1 MGVNVARAVGSVG
14 AGAGRAG
21 VGGAA
26 DGAGVGGVADGV
38 GAVRAAF
45 DSAGEADA
53 VGAVDIA
60 VGSGAAARGTSAAV
74 VGRFAPSPTGRMH
87 LGNVFSSLLAWL
99 SVRSQ
104 GGKLVLRIEDLDDRA
119 RSGPWDALLMD
130 DLRWLGLD
138 WDEGPYYQTDRI
150 DLYADAVRRLDDM
163 GLVYPCFCTRAE
175 LHAASAPHASDGTP
189 VYAGTCRGLT
199 AAEIAARTKARP
211 PALRLKVPP
220 VQGIA
225 SSRGPFESYAPES
238 KHSKTELT
246 DFGNSMPRELTFGD
260 CSERGTRGGVASRDA
275 AVGVHGGAASQD
287 TAGGV
292 HGGAALQGAAGG
304 VRGAAASR
312 SAAGGDAGVMHFE
325 DRTYGPQR
333 EVLAEECGDFL
344 VRRSDGVY
352 AYQLAVVVDDADMG
366 VNEVVRGCDLLGSTA
381 RQMYLQDLL
390 GYAHPSYAHVPLLV
404 APDGR
409 RLSKRDRDCDM
420 GVLREHFGTPGAL
433 LGRLAYVAG
442 LVSSP
447 EPRTADQLVDEFSWS
462 AVCEHRDN
470 IAVEECFFA

>member
-1 MGVNVARAVGSVG
+1 MGVNESRAAGSVG
-14 AGAGRAG
+14 AGAGNMRG
-21 VGGAA
+21 GREGLDGAA
-26 DGAGVGGVADGV
+26 GGV
-38 GAVRAAF
+38 GAVRVTCDGAA
-45 DSAGEADA
+45 AADA
-53 VGAVDIA
+53 VGAMNIA
-60 VGSGAAARGTSAAV
+60 VGSSAAARGTSAAV

-199 AAEIAARTKARP
+199 AAEVAARSKARP

-225 SSRGPFESYAPES
+225 SSRGPFESDAPES

-260 CSERGTRGGVASRDA
+260 CSERGTRGAAASRGA
-275 AVGVHGGAASQD
+275 AVGDHGEAASQD
-287 TAGGV
+287 TAGGTR
-292 HGGAALQGAAGG
+292 GGAALQGAAGG

-344 VRRSDGVY
+344 VRRSDGVC

-447 EPRTADQLVDEFSWS
+447 EPRTADQLADGFSWS

-470 IAVEECFFA
+470 IAVEERFFA

>member
-1 MGVNVARAVGSVG
+1 MGVNESRAAGSVG
-14 AGAGRAG
+14 AGAGDMRG
-21 VGGAA
+21 GREGLDGAA
-26 DGAGVGGVADGV
+26 GGV
-38 GAVRAAF
+38 GAVRVTC
-45 DSAGEADA
+45 DGAGDADA
-53 VGAVDIA
+53 VGTVDIA
-60 VGSGAAARGTSAAV
+60 VGSAAAARGTSAAV

-199 AAEIAARTKARP
+199 AAEVAARSKARP

-225 SSRGPFESYAPES
+225 SSRGPFESDAPES
-238 KHSKTELT
+238 KHSKTELA

-260 CSERGTRGGVASRDA
+260 CSERGVR
-275 AVGVHGGAASQD
+275 GGAALQD
-287 TAGGV
+287 TADGTR
-292 HGGAALQGAAGG
+292 GGAALQGAAGG
-304 VRGAAASR
+304 VRGATASR

-442 LVSSP
+442 LVPSP
-447 EPRTADQLVDEFSWS
+447 EPRTADQLVDEFRWS

-470 IAVEECFFA
+470 IAVEEFFFA

>member
-1 MGVNVARAVGSVG
+1 MGVNESRAAGSVG
-14 AGAGRAG
+14 AGAGDMRG
-21 VGGAA
+21 GCEGLDGAA
-26 DGAGVGGVADGV
+26 GGV
-38 GAVRAAF
+38 GAVRAAC
-45 DSAGEADA
+45 DGAGDADA

-60 VGSGAAARGTSAAV
+60 VGSGTAARGTSAAV

-150 DLYADAVRRLDDM
+150 DLYADAVRQLDDM

-199 AAEIAARTKARP
+199 AAEVAARSKARP

-225 SSRGPFESYAPES
+225 SSRGPFESDAPES

-260 CSERGTRGGVASRDA
+260 CSERG
-275 AVGVHGGAASQD
+275 
-287 TAGGV
+287 
-292 HGGAALQGAAGG
+292 
-304 VRGAAASR
+304 VRGATASR
-312 SAAGGDAGVMHFE
+312 SAAGGYAGVMHFE

-442 LVSSP
+442 LVPSP

>member
-1 MGVNVARAVGSVG
+1 MGVSAARAAGSVG
-14 AGAGRAG
+14 AGAGDMRG
-21 VGGAA
+21 GREGLDGAA
-26 DGAGVGGVADGV
+26 GGVDAVRVTCDGA
-38 GAVRAAF
+38 AA
-45 DSAGEADA
+45 ADA
-53 VGAVDIA
+53 VGAMDIA

-150 DLYADAVRRLDDM
+150 DLYADAVRQLDDM

-199 AAEIAARTKARP
+199 AAEIAARSKARP

-260 CSERGTRGGVASRDA
+260 CSERGT
-275 AVGVHGGAASQD
+275 
-287 TAGGV
+287 
-292 HGGAALQGAAGG
+292 
-304 VRGAAASR
+304 RGAAASR

-447 EPRTADQLVDEFSWS
+447 EPRTADQLADGFSWS

>member
-1 MGVNVARAVGSVG
+1 MGVNESRAAGSVG
-14 AGAGRAG
+14 AGAGDMRG
-21 VGGAA
+21 GREGLDGAA
-26 DGAGVGGVADGV
+26 GGV
-38 GAVRAAF
+38 GAVRVTC
-45 DSAGEADA
+45 DGAGDADA

-60 VGSGAAARGTSAAV
+60 VGSGTAARGTSAAV

-150 DLYADAVRRLDDM
+150 DLYADAVRQLDDM

-199 AAEIAARTKARP
+199 AAEVAARSKARP

-225 SSRGPFESYAPES
+225 SSRGPFESDAPES
-238 KHSKTELT
+238 KHSKTELA
-246 DFGNSMPRELTFGD
+246 DLGNSMPRELTFGD
-260 CSERGTRGGVASRDA
+260 CSERGVR
-275 AVGVHGGAASQD
+275 
-287 TAGGV
+287 
-292 HGGAALQGAAGG
+292 GGAALRGTADGI
-304 VRGAAASR
+304 RGAAASR

-420 GVLREHFGTPGAL
+420 GVLREHFGMPEAL

-442 LVSSP
+442 LVPSP
-447 EPRTADQLVDEFSWS
+447 EPRTADKLVDEFSWS

>member
-1 MGVNVARAVGSVG
+1 MGVNESRAAGSVG
-14 AGAGRAG
+14 AGAGDMRG
-21 VGGAA
+21 GCEGLDGAA
-26 DGAGVGGVADGV
+26 GGV
-38 GAVRAAF
+38 GAVRAAC
-45 DSAGEADA
+45 DGAGDADA

-60 VGSGAAARGTSAAV
+60 VGSGTAARGTSAAV

-150 DLYADAVRRLDDM
+150 DLYADAVRQLDDM

-199 AAEIAARTKARP
+199 AAEVAARSKARP

-225 SSRGPFESYAPES
+225 PSRGPFESDAPES

-260 CSERGTRGGVASRDA
+260 CSERGVR
-275 AVGVHGGAASQD
+275 GGAALQD
-287 TAGGV
+287 TADGTR
-292 HGGAALQGAAGG
+292 GGAALQGAAGG
-304 VRGAAASR
+304 VRGATASR
-312 SAAGGDAGVMHFE
+312 SAAGGYAGVMHFE

-442 LVSSP
+442 LVPSP
-447 EPRTADQLVDEFSWS
+447 EPRTADKLVDEFSWS

>member
-1 MGVNVARAVGSVG
+1 MGVNESRAAGSVG
-14 AGAGRAG
+14 AGAGDMRG
-21 VGGAA
+21 GREGLDGAA
-26 DGAGVGGVADGV
+26 GGV
-38 GAVRAAF
+38 GAVRVTC
-45 DSAGEADA
+45 DGAGDADA
-53 VGAVDIA
+53 IGAVDIA
-60 VGSGAAARGTSAAV
+60 VGSGTAARGTSAVV

-150 DLYADAVRRLDDM
+150 DLYADAVRQLDDM

-199 AAEIAARTKARP
+199 AAEVAARSKARP

-225 SSRGPFESYAPES
+225 SSRGPFESDAPES
-238 KHSKTELT
+238 KHSKTEFA
-246 DFGNSMPRELTFGD
+246 DFGNSMPRALTFGD
-260 CSERGTRGGVASRDA
+260 RSERGVR
-275 AVGVHGGAASQD
+275 GGAALQD
-287 TAGGV
+287 TADGTR
-292 HGGAALQGAAGG
+292 GGAALQGAAGG

-409 RLSKRDRDCDM
+409 RLSKRDRDCDV

-442 LVSSP
+442 LVPSP
-447 EPRTADQLVDEFSWS
+447 EPRTADQLVDEFRWS

-470 IAVEECFFA
+470 IAVEEFFFA

>member
-1 MGVNVARAVGSVG
+1 MGVNESRAAGSVG
-14 AGAGRAG
+14 AGAGDMRG
-21 VGGAA
+21 GREGLDGAA
-26 DGAGVGGVADGV
+26 GGV
-38 GAVRAAF
+38 GAVRVTC
-45 DSAGEADA
+45 DGAGDADA

-60 VGSGAAARGTSAAV
+60 VGSAAAARGTSAAA

-150 DLYADAVRRLDDM
+150 DLYADAVRQLDDM

-199 AAEIAARTKARP
+199 AAEVAARSKARP

-225 SSRGPFESYAPES
+225 SSRGPFESDAPES
-238 KHSKTELT
+238 KHSKTELA

-260 CSERGTRGGVASRDA
+260 CSERG
-275 AVGVHGGAASQD
+275 
-287 TAGGV
+287 
-292 HGGAALQGAAGG
+292 
-304 VRGAAASR
+304 VRGATASR
-312 SAAGGDAGVMHFE
+312 SAAGGYAGVMHFE

-442 LVSSP
+442 LVPSP
-447 EPRTADQLVDEFSWS
+447 EPRTADKLVDEFSWS

>member
-1 MGVNVARAVGSVG
+1 MGVNESRAAGSVG
-14 AGAGRAG
+14 AGAGDMRG
-21 VGGAA
+21 GREGLDGAA
-26 DGAGVGGVADGV
+26 GGV
-38 GAVRAAF
+38 GAVRVTC
-45 DSAGEADA
+45 DGAGDADA

-60 VGSGAAARGTSAAV
+60 VGSGTAARGTSAAA

-150 DLYADAVRRLDDM
+150 DLYADAVRQLDDM

-199 AAEIAARTKARP
+199 AAEVAARSKARP

-225 SSRGPFESYAPES
+225 SSRGPFESDAPES

-260 CSERGTRGGVASRDA
+260 CSERGVR
-275 AVGVHGGAASQD
+275 GGAASQG
-287 TAGGV
+287 TTGGD
-292 HGGAALQGAAGG
+292 HGGAALRGTADGIRGGAASQGAAGG
-304 VRGAAASR
+304 VRGAVASR

-420 GVLREHFGTPGAL
+420 GVLREHFGMPEAL

-442 LVSSP
+442 LVPSP
-447 EPRTADQLVDEFSWS
+447 EPRTADKLVDEFSWS

-470 IAVEECFFA
+470 IAVEEFFFA

>member
-1 MGVNVARAVGSVG
+1 MGVNESRAAGSVG
-14 AGAGRAG
+14 AGAGDMRG
-21 VGGAA
+21 GREGLDGAA
-26 DGAGVGGVADGV
+26 GGV
-38 GAVRAAF
+38 GAVRVTC
-45 DSAGEADA
+45 DGAGDADA
-53 VGAVDIA
+53 VGTVDIA
-60 VGSGAAARGTSAAV
+60 VGSAAAARGTSAAV

-199 AAEIAARTKARP
+199 AAEVAARSKARP

-225 SSRGPFESYAPES
+225 SSRGPFESDAPES
-238 KHSKTELT
+238 KHSKTELA

-260 CSERGTRGGVASRDA
+260 CSERGVR
-275 AVGVHGGAASQD
+275 GGAALQD
-287 TAGGV
+287 TADGTR
-292 HGGAALQGAAGG
+292 GGAALQGAAGG
-304 VRGAAASR
+304 VRGATASR

-420 GVLREHFGTPGAL
+420 GVLREHLGPPGAL

-442 LVSSP
+442 LVPSP
-447 EPRTADQLVDEFSWS
+447 EPRTADQLVDEFRWS

-470 IAVEECFFA
+470 IAVEEFFFA

>member
-1 MGVNVARAVGSVG
+1 MGVNESRAAGSVG
-14 AGAGRAG
+14 AGAGDMRG
-21 VGGAA
+21 GCEGLDGAA
-26 DGAGVGGVADGV
+26 GGV
-38 GAVRAAF
+38 GAVRVTC
-45 DSAGEADA
+45 DGAGDADA

-60 VGSGAAARGTSAAV
+60 VGSGTAARGTSAAV

-163 GLVYPCFCTRAE
+163 ALVYPCFCTRAE

-199 AAEIAARTKARP
+199 AAEVAARSKVRP

-225 SSRGPFESYAPES
+225 SSRGPFESDAPES
-238 KHSKTELT
+238 KHSKTELA

-260 CSERGTRGGVASRDA
+260 CSECGVR
-275 AVGVHGGAASQD
+275 GGAASQD
-287 TAGGV
+287 TADGTR
-292 HGGAALQGAAGG
+292 GGAALQGAAGG

-442 LVSSP
+442 LVPSP
-447 EPRTADQLVDEFSWS
+447 EPRTADQLVDEFRWS

>member
-1 MGVNVARAVGSVG
+1 MGVNESRAAGSVG
-14 AGAGRAG
+14 AGAGDMRG
-21 VGGAA
+21 GREGLDGAA
-26 DGAGVGGVADGV
+26 GGV
-38 GAVRAAF
+38 GAVRAAC
-45 DSAGEADA
+45 DGAGDADA

-60 VGSGAAARGTSAAV
+60 VGSGTAARGTSAVV

-150 DLYADAVRRLDDM
+150 DLYADAVRQLDDM

-199 AAEIAARTKARP
+199 AAEVAARSKARP

-225 SSRGPFESYAPES
+225 SSRGPFESDAPES
-238 KHSKTELT
+238 KHSKTELA

-260 CSERGTRGGVASRDA
+260 CSERGVR
-275 AVGVHGGAASQD
+275 GGAALQD
-287 TAGGV
+287 AADGTR
-292 HGGAALQGAAGG
+292 GGAALQGAAGG

-333 EVLAEECGDFL
+333 EMLAEECGDFL

-442 LVSSP
+442 LVPSP
-447 EPRTADQLVDEFSWS
+447 EPRTADQLVDEFRWS

>member
-1 MGVNVARAVGSVG
+1 MGVNESRTAGSVG
-14 AGAGRAG
+14 ASAGDMRG
-21 VGGAA
+21 GCEGLDGAA
-26 DGAGVGGVADGV
+26 GGV
-38 GAVRAAF
+38 GAVRAAC
-45 DSAGEADA
+45 DGAGDADA

-60 VGSGAAARGTSAAV
+60 VGSGTAARGTSAAV

-150 DLYADAVRRLDDM
+150 DLYADAVRQLDDM

-199 AAEIAARTKARP
+199 AAEVAARSKARP

-225 SSRGPFESYAPES
+225 SSRGPFESDAPES
-238 KHSKTELT
+238 KHSKTELA

-260 CSERGTRGGVASRDA
+260 CSERGVR
-275 AVGVHGGAASQD
+275 GGAALQD
-287 TAGGV
+287 TADGTR
-292 HGGAALQGAAGG
+292 GGAALQGAAGG
-304 VRGAAASR
+304 VRGATASR
-312 SAAGGDAGVMHFE
+312 SAAGGYAGVMHFE

-442 LVSSP
+442 LVPSP
-447 EPRTADQLVDEFSWS
+447 EPRTADKLVDEFSWS

>member
-1 MGVNVARAVGSVG
+1 MGVSAARAAGSVG
-14 AGAGRAG
+14 AGAGDMRGGLEGLDGATGG
-21 VGGAA
+21 VDAVRVTC
-26 DGAGVGGVADGV
+26 DGAGDADV
-38 GAVRAAF
+38 
-45 DSAGEADA
+45 

-104 GGKLVLRIEDLDDRA
+104 SGKLVLRIEDLDDRA

-138 WDEGPYYQTDRI
+138 WDEGPYYQTNRI

-175 LHAASAPHASDGTP
+175 LHAASAPHASDGTR

-199 AAEIAARTKARP
+199 AAEIAARSKARP

-225 SSRGPFESYAPES
+225 SSRGPFESYALES

-260 CSERGTRGGVASRDA
+260 CSERG
-275 AVGVHGGAASQD
+275 VHGGAASQD
-287 TAGGV
+287 TAGGTR
-292 HGGAALQGAAGG
+292 GGAASQGAAGG

-420 GVLREHFGTPGAL
+420 GVLREHFGTPEAL

-442 LVSSP
+442 LVPSP
-447 EPRTADQLVDEFSWS
+447 EPRTADQLADEFRWS

-470 IAVEECFFA
+470 IAVEERFFA

>member
-1 MGVNVARAVGSVG
+1 MGVSAARAAGSVG
-14 AGAGRAG
+14 AGAGDMRGGLEGLDGATGG
-21 VGGAA
+21 VDAVRVTC
-26 DGAGVGGVADGV
+26 DGAGDADV
-38 GAVRAAF
+38 
-45 DSAGEADA
+45 

-60 VGSGAAARGTSAAV
+60 VGSGAAVRGTSAAV

-104 GGKLVLRIEDLDDRA
+104 SGKLVLRIEDLDDRA

-199 AAEIAARTKARP
+199 AAEIAARSKARP

-225 SSRGPFESYAPES
+225 SSRGPFESYALES

-260 CSERGTRGGVASRDA
+260 CSERGD
-275 AVGVHGGAASQD
+275 HGEAASQD
-287 TAGGV
+287 TAGGTR
-292 HGGAALQGAAGG
+292 GGAALQGAAGG

-447 EPRTADQLVDEFSWS
+447 EPRTADQLADGFSWS

>member
-1 MGVNVARAVGSVG
+1 
-14 AGAGRAG
+14 
-21 VGGAA
+21 
-26 DGAGVGGVADGV
+26 
-38 GAVRAAF
+38 
-45 DSAGEADA
+45 
-53 VGAVDIA
+53 
-60 VGSGAAARGTSAAV
+60 
-74 VGRFAPSPTGRMH
+74 MH

-199 AAEIAARTKARP
+199 AAEVAARSKARP

-225 SSRGPFESYAPES
+225 SSRGPFESDAPES

-260 CSERGTRGGVASRDA
+260 CSERGVR
-275 AVGVHGGAASQD
+275 GGAASQD
-287 TAGGV
+287 TADGTR
-292 HGGAALQGAAGG
+292 GGAALQGAAGD

-442 LVSSP
+442 LVPSP
-447 EPRTADQLVDEFSWS
+447 EPRTADQLVDEFRWS

>member
-1 MGVNVARAVGSVG
+1 
-14 AGAGRAG
+14 
-21 VGGAA
+21 
-26 DGAGVGGVADGV
+26 
-38 GAVRAAF
+38 
-45 DSAGEADA
+45 
-53 VGAVDIA
+53 
-60 VGSGAAARGTSAAV
+60 
-74 VGRFAPSPTGRMH
+74 
-87 LGNVFSSLLAWL
+87 
-99 SVRSQ
+99 
-104 GGKLVLRIEDLDDRA
+104 
-119 RSGPWDALLMD
+119 
-130 DLRWLGLD
+130 
-138 WDEGPYYQTDRI
+138 
-150 DLYADAVRRLDDM
+150 
-163 GLVYPCFCTRAE
+163 
-175 LHAASAPHASDGTP
+175 
-189 VYAGTCRGLT
+189 
-199 AAEIAARTKARP
+199 
-211 PALRLKVPP
+211 
-220 VQGIA
+220 
-225 SSRGPFESYAPES
+225 
-238 KHSKTELT
+238 
-246 DFGNSMPRELTFGD
+246 MPRELTFGD
-260 CSERGTRGGVASRDA
+260 CSERGVRGGA
-275 AVGVHGGAASQD
+275 ALRGTADGIRGGAASQ
-287 TAGGV
+287 
-292 HGGAALQGAAGG
+292 GAAGD

-442 LVSSP
+442 LVPSP
-447 EPRTADQLVDEFSWS
+447 EPRTADQLVDEFRWS

>member
-1 MGVNVARAVGSVG
+1 MGVNESRATAPVG
-14 AGAGRAG
+14 AGAGDMRG
-21 VGGAA
+21 GREGLDGAA
-26 DGAGVGGVADGV
+26 GGV
-38 GAVRAAF
+38 GAVRVTC
-45 DSAGEADA
+45 DGAGDADA

-60 VGSGAAARGTSAAV
+60 VGSGTAARGTSAAV

-150 DLYADAVRRLDDM
+150 DLYADAVRQLDDM

-199 AAEIAARTKARP
+199 AAEVAARSKARP

-225 SSRGPFESYAPES
+225 SSRGPFESDAPES
-238 KHSKTELT
+238 KHSKTELA

-260 CSERGTRGGVASRDA
+260 CSERGVR
-275 AVGVHGGAASQD
+275 GGAALQD
-287 TAGGV
+287 TADGTR
-292 HGGAALQGAAGG
+292 GGAALQGAAGG

-325 DRTYGPQR
+325 DRTYGPRR

-409 RLSKRDRDCDM
+409 RLSKRDRDCDV

-442 LVSSP
+442 LVPSP
-447 EPRTADQLVDEFSWS
+447 EPRTADQLVDEFRWS

>member
-1 MGVNVARAVGSVG
+1 MGVNESRAAGSVG
-14 AGAGRAG
+14 AGAGDMRG
-21 VGGAA
+21 GREGLDGAA
-26 DGAGVGGVADGV
+26 GGV
-38 GAVRAAF
+38 GAVRVTC
-45 DSAGEADA
+45 DGAGDADA

-60 VGSGAAARGTSAAV
+60 VGSAAAARGTSAAV

-150 DLYADAVRRLDDM
+150 DLYADAVRQLDDM

-199 AAEIAARTKARP
+199 AAEVAARSKARP

-225 SSRGPFESYAPES
+225 SSRGPFESDAPES

-260 CSERGTRGGVASRDA
+260 CSERGVR
-275 AVGVHGGAASQD
+275 GGAASQD
-287 TAGGV
+287 TADGTC
-292 HGGAALQGAAGG
+292 GGAALQGAAGD

-409 RLSKRDRDCDM
+409 RLSKRDRDCDV

-442 LVSSP
+442 LVPSP
-447 EPRTADQLVDEFSWS
+447 EPRTADQLVDEFRWS

-470 IAVEECFFA
+470 IVVEECFFA

>member
-1 MGVNVARAVGSVG
+1 MGVNESRAAGSVG
-14 AGAGRAG
+14 AGAGDMRG
-21 VGGAA
+21 GREGLDGAA
-26 DGAGVGGVADGV
+26 GGV
-38 GAVRAAF
+38 GAVRVTC
-45 DSAGEADA
+45 DGAGDAGA

-60 VGSGAAARGTSAAV
+60 VGSGTAARGTSAAV

-150 DLYADAVRRLDDM
+150 DLYADAVRRLYDM
-163 GLVYPCFCTRAE
+163 ALVYPCFCTRAE

-199 AAEIAARTKARP
+199 AAEVAARSKARP

-225 SSRGPFESYAPES
+225 SSRGPFESDAPES
-238 KHSKTELT
+238 KHSKTELA

-260 CSERGTRGGVASRDA
+260 CSERGVR
-275 AVGVHGGAASQD
+275 GGAALQD
-287 TAGGV
+287 TADGTR
-292 HGGAALQGAAGG
+292 GGAALQGAAGG

-409 RLSKRDRDCDM
+409 RLSKRDRDCDV

-442 LVSSP
+442 LVPSP
-447 EPRTADQLVDEFSWS
+447 ESRTADQLVDEFRWS